1 MPEILIKY
9 ADEMIVGVFLWGRA
23 TGHRMQLLKD
33 CRAAFLYEQY
43 A

>member
-1 MPEILIKY
+1 MPEILINY

-23 TGHRMQLLKD
+23 TGHRMQLPKYR
-33 CRAAFLYEQY
+33 RAAFLYEQY